1 MASPSCDTNCD
12 PSHVP
17 DSYDWTL
24 TDFNYPQFTPLAYQ
38 SSTSTLAQPSRA
50 SADSVRYT
58 YPVQYHI
65 ASVAPSFAASSGSP
79 STCSGMCRFDQN
91 AIHQPPVEND
101 CAATAPGHLATG
113 YLGPRHNMTCTNFP
127 ASASSVPRTSQ
138 LKATSDSYTKG
149 KRPSGRT
156 QGRRRKQE

>member
-79 STCSGMCRFDQN
+79 STCS
-91 AIHQPPVEND
+91 VEND

-138 LKATSDSYTKG
+138 LKATSDSYIKG